1 MRGERER
8 ESRVEEGRLE
18 VEKRGLAVWRKRRDE
33 GVESGRG
40 GGKGEWEGNGG
51 RSTVDFS
58 MENK

>member
-18 VEKRGLAVWRKRRDE
+18 VKKRGLAVWRKRRDE

-40 GGKGEWEGNGG
+40 GGKGEWEGNRG
-51 RSTVDFS
+51 RRR
-58 MENK
+58 